1 MAVQAQAPEGQV
13 ISARLLPE
21 GDQPVE
27 ARPVLEEVEKV
38 EEEATAAA

>member
-1 MAVQAQAPEGQV
+1 V

-27 ARPVLEEVEKV
+27 ARPVLEEVE
-38 EEEATAAA
+38 EEATAAA